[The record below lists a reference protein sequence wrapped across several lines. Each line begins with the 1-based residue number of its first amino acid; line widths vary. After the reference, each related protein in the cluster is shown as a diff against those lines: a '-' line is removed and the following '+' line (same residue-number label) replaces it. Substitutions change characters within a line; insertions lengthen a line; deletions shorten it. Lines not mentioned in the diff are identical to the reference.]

1 MKHRKL
7 GRSGPE
13 VSALGFGCMSIGIAD
28 TYTSSVKSDD
38 DAIALIHRALEL
50 GINFLDTADVYG
62 DSELKVG
69 RAIKDRRDRVIL
81 ATKFGFVRGGG
92 AAGRPI
98 DGSAEYVRKA
108 CDKSLH
114 RLGVDYV
121 DLYQLHRVDATVPI
135 EETVG
140 AMSELVREGKVRHI
154 GLSEPS
160 VETLRR
166 AHRVHPLATVQNEYS
181 VFTRDPEDGMLAA
194 TEELGIA
201 LVAYSPLGR
210 GFLGGRFRKF
220 EELSPDDWRRNHPR
234 FQGENFARNVAL
246 ADRLGEVAAKKDCT
260 PAQLALAW
268 LLGRRDH
275 IIPIP
280 GTSSITRLEENAA
293 AADIELSD
301 ADIATIEEMA
311 PKGAVGDRYDPKML
325 GLINR

>member
-1 MKHRKL
+1 
-7 GRSGPE
+7 
-13 VSALGFGCMSIGIAD
+13 
-28 TYTSSVKSDD
+28 
-38 DAIALIHRALEL
+38 LEL

-62 DSELKVG
+62 DSEVKVG
-69 RAIKDRRDRVIL
+69 KAIKDRRDRVVL
-81 ATKFGFVRGGG
+81 ASKFGFVRGGG

-108 CDKSLH
+108 CDSSLQ
-114 RLGVDYV
+114 RLGVDHIDV
-121 DLYQLHRVDATVPI
+121 YQLHRVDASVPI

-181 VFTRDPEDGMLAA
+181 VFTRDPEAGMLAA
-194 TEELGIA
+194 TADLGIA
-201 LVAYSPLGR
+201 LIAYSPLGR

-220 EELSPDDWRRNHPR
+220 EDLSPDDWRRNHPR
-234 FQGENFARNVAL
+234 FQGDNFAKNVAL

-268 LLGRRDH
+268 LLNRRDH

-280 GTSSITRLEENAA
+280 GTSSLRRLEENAA
-293 AADIELSD
+293 AADIELGDS
-301 ADIATIEEMA
+301 DIARIEEMA
-311 PKGAVGDRYDPKML
+311 PKGAVGERYDPKML